1 MLLSLKKKKSD
12 QLVELRNSLH
22 YLKPTEEDK
31 RDYSQN
37 DKRIKDLNM
46 KLVTLNT
53 RLMEA
58 EENKKNYELYIIRM
72 KEEDVQLSKQIDH
85 LRQLV
90 TEYDRLLTKMSRMN
104 KKVSSQKTDL
114 DDEIVRFHEDI
125 DSFADFADMQLSKY
139 KGIVESNVQ
148 ARSKAERTEEQKRS
162 AKEKAK
168 ISQKQQIENETKR
181 EEAAEIK
188 DELIG
193 WTGKVE
199 YYEKRFHKIT
209 AATGLTQ
216 PEDIVNKF
224 FFNDEITEDL
234 QHEINKSKSRIAELD
249 QEAKDARSHL
259 TGAQDSFEVSKWS
272 DVGSLKAKFDDSQSR
287 HSKERTDA
295 NRLQKQISFV
305 QEGTEQI
312 TRRLE
317 DTLGDLPDTL
327 RGETEDDAGEGS
339 GGSVWWAAAL
349 EKRIDHLLSV
359 VRVEEDLQQV
369 VEDPNPERKE
379 ALSNFA
385 AAGFLRAGA
394 SNRKWGDDDNDDYND
409 ADDYED

>member
-1 MLLSLKKKKSD
+1 ML
-12 QLVELRNSLH
+12 V
-22 YLKPTEEDK
+22 
-31 RDYSQN
+31 
-37 DKRIKDLNM
+37 
-46 KLVTLNT
+46 
-53 RLMEA
+53 
-58 EENKKNYELYIIRM
+58 
-72 KEEDVQLSKQIDH
+72 
-85 LRQLV
+85 
-90 TEYDRLLTKMSRMN
+90 
-104 KKVSSQKTDL
+104 
-114 DDEIVRFHEDI
+114 
-125 DSFADFADMQLSKY
+125 
-139 KGIVESNVQ
+139 
-148 ARSKAERTEEQKRS
+148 
-162 AKEKAK
+162 
-168 ISQKQQIENETKR
+168 
-181 EEAAEIK
+181 
-188 DELIG
+188 G

-287 HSKERTDA
+287 HSKER
-295 NRLQKQISFV
+295 
-305 QEGTEQI
+305 TEQI